1 MTILEISKE
10 EYLQRIARPFN
21 PPEEGVSEENFDRE
35 YYALYELIEQV
46 MTRHGVNDAF
56 GQGDYYLEP
65 YICRS
70 RGLGLEITNPAIVT
84 LTLLDEL
91 KALVAKNAPGWEI
104 HLRSDNF
111 DYGIFI
117 GPTEIRLQRN
127 NQELLKQ
134 LFQ

>member
-1 MTILEISKE
+1 MLIDILVMVMFIDFELEKNSP
-10 EYLQRIARPFN
+10 LDGAGAGPSMASDTPRGAAR
-21 PPEEGVSEENFDRE
+21 VR
-35 YYALYELIEQV
+35 
-46 MTRHGVNDAF
+46 
-56 GQGDYYLEP
+56 
-65 YICRS
+65 
-70 RGLGLEITNPAIVT
+70 
-84 LTLLDEL
+84 LLDEL